1 MSGLAGLA
9 GPIGSPGAQGALLY
23 VDANTRDVYVRG
35 RPVALTPKEAA
46 LLTVLYERRGS
57 TVGYGT
63 ICERVWGWAYSEESA
78 TNIHN
83 LVSRL
88 RRKVEAGPGRPAL
101 LERRDGGYLLA
112 DRRGG
117 PDLAPAG
124 APVGREEERAALR
137 DLLLP
142 GGHEAPWL
150 VTLVGAPGVGKT
162 SLALQVAEDPQIVR
176 RGIGRRPPGG
186 SDQTAAAGDRDRAAP
201 EGARRPGA
209 LAHGRPQ
216 GSPA

>member
-9 GPIGSPGAQGALLY
+9 GPIGLPGAQGALLY

-101 LERRDGGYLLA
+101 LERRDGGYLLRTIA
-112 DRRGG
+112 AEGPTLLRRG
-117 PDLAPAG
+117 LLL
-124 APVGREEERAALR
+124 GREEERAALR

-142 GGHEAPWL
+142 GEHEAPWL

-162 SLALQVAEDPQIVR
+162 SLALQVAEDLANR
-176 RGIGRRPPGG
+176 
-186 SDQTAAAGDRDRAAP
+186 SARDRP
-201 EGARRPGA
+201 SSPWRP
-209 LAHGRPQ
+209 
-216 GSPA
+216 